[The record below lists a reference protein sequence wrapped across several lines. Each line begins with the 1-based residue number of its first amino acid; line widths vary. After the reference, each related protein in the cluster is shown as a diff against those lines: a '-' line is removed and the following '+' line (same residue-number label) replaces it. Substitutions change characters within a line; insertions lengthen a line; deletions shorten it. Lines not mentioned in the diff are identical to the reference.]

1 MRPTLRGSTVG
12 IVGLGLM
19 GGSLARELAAS
30 GVRVLGYDA
39 DAGAMAEAADAGVLA
54 GALEWRGAGFGELD
68 LLVLAVPVDRAAE
81 VIDGVLPHLR
91 PDCVVT
97 DLGSTKL
104 SIQEAAERSGIAP
117 RFVGSHPLTGGHRS
131 GWGASHRDLYA
142 WQRVFL
148 CPTAATR
155 TEALIRVRTLWEAVG
170 ALPEIIDP
178 AEHDRRTAWTSHLP
192 QLTSTA
198 LALALDRAGLPRRE
212 LGPGGRDATRL
223 AASSPEMW
231 SAICLDNAERIAPA
245 LEAMERQLHALR
257 GAVERR
263 DAAELHR
270 LLAEAR
276 AWAEQQQQQPS

>member
-19 GGSLARELAAS
+19 GGSLARELSAS

-39 DAGAMAEAADAGVLA
+39 DSATLAEAVEA
-54 GALEWRGAGFGELD
+54 GALDGTLTLDGAGFDELD
-68 LLVLAVPVDRAAE
+68 LLVLAVPVDRAAG
-81 VIDGVLPHLR
+81 VIDEVRRHLR
-91 PDCVVT
+91 ADCVIT
-97 DLGSTKL
+97 DLGSTKV
-104 SIQEAAERSGIAP
+104 SIQAAAQRSGVAQ

-148 CPTAATR
+148 CPTAETR
-155 TEALIRVRTLWEAVG
+155 TDALIRVRTLWEAVG
-170 ALPEIIDP
+170 ALPEVIDP

-192 QLTSTA
+192 QLASTA
-198 LALALDRAGLPRRE
+198 LALVLDREGLPRRE

-231 SAICLDNAERIAPA
+231 SAICLDNGDRIVPA
-245 LEAMERQLHALR
+245 LAAMERQLRAIR
-257 GAVERR
+257 EAVEQGE
-263 DAAELHR
+263 AAELHR
-270 LLAEAR
+270 LLSEAR